1 MTKAEKNIVKKSRN
15 RRGDSAEKDSAI
27 PAVVSIGI
35 ADAGSTGAKNIAPPH
50 SDAPQA
56 AAYGTNGA
64 KDLPGVSVPVTN
76 LRSLFP
82 MYRDLEDILNEIH
95 SDPELES
102 IFRSWNE
109 EDQKAFLDFCCGN
122 HGIRVLY
129 DNVFKYD

>member
-35 ADAGSTGAKNIAPPH
+35 ADAGST
-50 SDAPQA
+50 
-56 AAYGTNGA
+56 GA